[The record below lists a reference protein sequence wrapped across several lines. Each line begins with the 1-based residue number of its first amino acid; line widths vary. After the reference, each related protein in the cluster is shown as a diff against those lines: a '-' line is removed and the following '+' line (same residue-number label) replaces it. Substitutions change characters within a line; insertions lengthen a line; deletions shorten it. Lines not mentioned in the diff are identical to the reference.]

1 MIRGRAALGVME
13 TQLSRHPFFVGETYT
28 IADIA
33 LYAYTHGAHEV
44 HDAVSRGAAWIERV
58 ASEPRYVPL
67 TQRPGAAG
75 AAAA

>member
-44 HDAVSRGAAWIERV
+44 HFDMTPSPAV
-58 ASEPRYVPL
+58 
-67 TQRPGAAG
+67 RPGSSG
-75 AAAA
+75 